1 MKTDEAIELLNIM
14 RKDRQDIEDDILS
27 GDGEPDMDYILDL
40 EKEMEALRMGAM
52 ALEEKAE
59 LQAYRDTG
67 LEPDE
72 ILKIKADI
80 QDGYLKQAAR
90 RYGVPVDRL
99 QSLAQADRDGRL
111 VVLGGDDDE

>member
-1 MKTDEAIELLNIM
+1 MGQALSFCKECVCPTDCDFCQELHDWI
-14 RKDRQDIEDDILS
+14 
-27 GDGEPDMDYILDL
+27 
-40 EKEMEALRMGAM
+40 MEALD
-52 ALEEKAE
+52 EKAE

-99 QSLAQADRDGRL
+99 QSLARADRDGRL